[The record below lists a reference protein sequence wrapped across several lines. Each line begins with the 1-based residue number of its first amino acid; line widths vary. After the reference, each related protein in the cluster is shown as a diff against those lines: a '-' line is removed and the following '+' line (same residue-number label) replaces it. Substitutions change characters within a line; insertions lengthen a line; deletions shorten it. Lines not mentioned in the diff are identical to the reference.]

1 MGNGYFG
8 LLKNR
13 KLDKK
18 NKNLKKRNAGASLV
32 YVLVILSIISAF
44 SINFVY
50 YVQQKKEMVFLKN
63 QKENKIEKK
72 FLLQKEN
79 QNMERILNKG
89 ILFEGSMAV
98 PDKKE
103 QYFDSI
109 LEKDGQQI
117 EMKKLIFLKKDTE
130 SIGNYRIKSIK
141 DSSENEY
148 FLPLEE
154 NKVYGELK
162 VVFARKILD
171 EEILFQER
179 IEFRR
184 ANPLEVEIKVV
195 ESGFL

>member
-79 QNMERILNKG
+79 KNVERILNKG
-89 ILFEGSMAV
+89 ILFEGSVTV

>member
-79 QNMERILNKG
+79 KNVERILNKG
-89 ILFEGSMAV
+89 ILFEGSVTV

-184 ANPLEVEIKVV
+184 ANPLEVEIRVV